1 MVVPWPPIHFVALCT
16 IQQQEKISVRT
27 GMHKDR
33 CRICTN
39 DIGAVLNRSN
49 EVS

>member
-16 IQQQEKISVRT
+16 IQQQEKMSVRT
-27 GMHKDR
+27 GMQKNR
-33 CRICTN
+33 PRIRTN
-39 DIGAVLNRSN
+39 DIGTVLDRSN